1 MYYVWKIAD
10 WLIQITLIADWLV
23 VTLLQKEFDMDK
35 RKFSRNMEWS
45 LFSEMMNTGAA
56 VESNLIWSEDSYIP
70 RSSSLNLTVDVFG
83 HSMNLLEVGAR
94 AQGLEKMIEQ
104 FAQQNQEI
112 TAPSGINQF
121 DQQVFD

>member
-1 MYYVWKIAD
+1 
-10 WLIQITLIADWLV
+10 
-23 VTLLQKEFDMDK
+23 MDK

-56 VESNLIWSEDSYIP
+56 VESNVIWSEDSYVP

-83 HSMNLLEVGAR
+83 HSMNLLEIGAR

-104 FAQQNQEI
+104 LMEQNSDNAI
-112 TAPSGINQF
+112 PSGVNQF
-121 DQQVFD
+121 DQQVLLRTYIK